1 MLVSL
6 SVRLSI
12 VLDFLFPILL
22 FMLVSVRLTV
32 VLVSVSDYADLCLFL
47 SLYVCL
53 LYLFFC
59 FRFCY

>member
-32 VLVSVSDYADLCLFL
+32 VLVSVSDFADLCLFL

-53 LYLFFC
+53 L
-59 FRFCY
+59 

>member
-32 VLVSVSDYADLCLFL
+32 VLVSVSDFADLCLFL
-47 SLYVCL
+47 SLCFCL
-53 LYLFFC
+53 LCLFFC
-59 FRFCY
+59 F